1 MGNTLPAKIAFFVQ
15 WREKKL
21 KIAFFLLHVIKNAG
35 ALRRGLAVGRSCF
48 CGRSSVG
55 RRLVGVVVGRRVL
68 PAGVVG
74 VGAAS
79 SVGSA
84 ALGAGGASVGRLL
97 FVG

>member
-1 MGNTLPAKIAFFVQ
+1 MGNTLPEKIAFFVQ

-21 KIAFFLLHVIKNAG
+21 KIACFFLRVIKSLG
-35 ALRRGLAVGRSCF
+35 AWRRGLAVGRSCF

-55 RRLVGVVVGRRVL
+55 RRSVGVVVGRRIW

-74 VGAAS
+74 VLGSS

-84 ALGAGGASVGRLL
+84 ALGAGGSSVGRVL

>member
-1 MGNTLPAKIAFFVQ
+1 MGNALPEKIAFFVQ

-21 KIAFFLLHVIKNAG
+21 KIAFFFLRVIKNAG
-35 ALRRGLAVGRSCF
+35 AGRRGLVVGRSCF

-55 RRLVGVVVGRRVL
+55 RRSVGVVVGRRVL

-74 VGAAS
+74 VGASS

-84 ALGAGGASVGRLL
+84 ALGAGGSSVGRVL